1 MLLFISGL
9 FLGGFIGVALMSL
22 LAINRYKETTI
33 KSETERRWEH

>member
-22 LAINRYKETTI
+22 VAIDCYEDMI
-33 KSETERRWEH
+33 DERR

>member
-22 LAINRYKETTI
+22 VATGRYEDMI
-33 KSETERRWEH
+33 DERR

>member
-22 LAINRYKETTI
+22 VTIDRYEDMI
-33 KSETERRWEH
+33 GERR